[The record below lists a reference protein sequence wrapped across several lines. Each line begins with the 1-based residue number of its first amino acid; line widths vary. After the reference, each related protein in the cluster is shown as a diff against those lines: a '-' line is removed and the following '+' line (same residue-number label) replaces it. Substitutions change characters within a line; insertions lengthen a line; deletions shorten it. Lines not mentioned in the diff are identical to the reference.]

1 MNSTESLSAPASS
14 CLRPSVELFVLS
26 LLAGIEDESAQDR
39 VVDFGQFF
47 SFNRTLSTLL
57 LFVPH
62 SCFCSFLTAV
72 FVESSMTRLFAGTPF
87 DIPPRCDRCGEL
99 EESCQCE
106 PAGPERLPPEKQTA
120 KVRVDRRK
128 HKRMVTVVWGLD
140 PVACDLAELLST
152 LKAACGSGGSL
163 QDDEIELQGDHLTRV
178 KENLRKLGY
187 KIAK

>member
-1 MNSTESLSAPASS
+1 
-14 CLRPSVELFVLS
+14 
-26 LLAGIEDESAQDR
+26 
-39 VVDFGQFF
+39 
-47 SFNRTLSTLL
+47 
-57 LFVPH
+57 
-62 SCFCSFLTAV
+62 
-72 FVESSMTRLFAGTPF
+72 MTRLFAGTPF

-187 KIAK
+187 KVAK